1 MNIKM
6 CGTKTCEKYRFLMRK
21 GTKIALKRGWTLWLF
36 CEVFSLQ
43 PIGINR
49 VLKRDF
55 TSLIIQY
62 IILDKDCLWTVYW
75 GCWRDLIAMHHFG
88 RTDGLFSGYKGF
100 KIVQLLV
107 VSVSVIVTNNR
118 LMWHRSLFFKIAL
131 AVIIWTEKEIT
142 LPFLFKLLLS
152 FYKQYIVCYL

>member
-1 MNIKM
+1 MAFFD
-6 CGTKTCEKYRFLMRK
+6 EKRYK
-21 GTKIALKRGWTLWLF
+21 NGSETGGALWLF
-36 CEVFSLQ
+36 CEVLHLQ

-49 VLKRDF
+49 VLERDI

-62 IILDKDCLWTVYW
+62 IILDKGNLWAGYW
-75 GCWRDLIAMHHFG
+75 GRWRDLIAMHHFG
-88 RTDGLFSGYKGF
+88 RTDGLFSSYKSLEV
-100 KIVQLLV
+100 VQLWV

-131 AVIIWTEKEIT
+131 AVIFWTEKEV
-142 LPFLFKLLLS
+142 LFLFLFKLLLS